1 VGDVRPLVTGAAGFV
16 GANLVRRLQAS
27 GVDVV
32 ACARPGSDQWR
43 LARVE
48 CDVRSV
54 DLADAAAITEL
65 VDAVAPDVIVNAAAH
80 GAYSWQTD
88 FAAMLTVNVAAV
100 DHLVELSVERG
111 ISLVHLGSSSEYG
124 RQPVP
129 PTELA
134 RPDPNSQYAITKL
147 AGAQLVCDAVAR
159 RGLLGVVLRL
169 YSVYGPW
176 EEPARLMPTL
186 AAAMVESR
194 LPPLVDPNIARDF
207 VHVDDV
213 VDLIITWMTAPVI
226 VDNLPIV
233 NVGSGT
239 QTTLRDLVDTAC
251 TIATIDAEPDW
262 GSMPNRSWDTTVW
275 QADPSRA
282 EQLFGWHAS
291 TSIEAGLRSLMSFV
305 REHGRYR
312 YQD

>member
-1 VGDVRPLVTGAAGFV
+1 MRPLVTGAAGFV
-16 GANLVRRLQAS
+16 GANIVRRLQAS

-32 ACARPGSDQWR
+32 ACARPGSDPWR
-43 LARVE
+43 LEGVDCE
-48 CDVRSV
+48 VRSV
-54 DLADAAAITEL
+54 DLADAAAVTALI
-65 VDAVAPDVIVNAAAH
+65 DDVAPDVIVNAAAH

-88 FAAMLTVNVAAV
+88 LAAMLSVNIAAV
-100 DHLVELSVERG
+100 DQLVELSVQRG

-134 RPDPNSQYAITKL
+134 RPDPNSHYAITKL

-159 RGLLGVVLRL
+159 RGLVAVVLRL
-169 YSVYGPW
+169 YSVYGSW

-186 AAAMVESR
+186 ARAMGEGR

-226 VDNLPIV
+226 VDDLPIV

-239 QTTLRDLVDTAC
+239 QTTLRDIVDTAC
-251 TIATIDAEPDW
+251 AIATIDAEPDW

-282 EQLFGWHAS
+282 KQLFGWHAS
-291 TSIEAGLRSLMSFV
+291 TSIEDGLRSLMAFV
-305 REHGRYR
+305 SSQTRYR
-312 YQD
+312 DE